1 MNNIENNMQGIENTA
16 KDVQENLSPE
26 NIQANVDR
34 AQEGFEKAHQREE
47 ETLGRAKEN
56 FQENV
61 ADKLPVPTPTSKVS
75 SHATMHELKSRLNW
89 GEPGLTILDVRDR
102 AAFDDCRILG
112 ALNAPVDSLPEAIQE
127 HLQFKR
133 DIYIYGD
140 SADQAESAAQ
150 VLRQSG
156 FHKVAIL
163 EGGLE
168 TWKQIGGAIDG
179 TNTNQDPSP
188 GAYNVFS
195 RLKEFAEERAREK
208 QMK

>member
-1 MNNIENNMQGIENTA
+1 MNNIENNMENNMQ
-16 KDVQENLSPE
+16 DIQENLRPE
-26 NIQANVDR
+26 NIQDNVNR
-34 AQEGFEKAHQREE
+34 VEEGFEKAHQREE
-47 ETLGRAKEN
+47 ETLGNAKEN

-61 ADKLPVPTPTSKVS
+61 ADKFPVPTPTSKVS
-75 SHATMHELKSRLNW
+75 SHATAHELKSRLNW

-112 ALNAPVDSLPEAIQE
+112 ALSIPVDSLPEAVQE

-140 SADQAESAAQ
+140 SVDQAESAAQ
-150 VLRQSG
+150 VLRQAG
-156 FHKVAIL
+156 FYKVSVLA
-163 EGGLE
+163 GGLE
-168 TWKQIGGAIDG
+168 SWKQIEGSVDG
-179 TNTNQDPSP
+179 TETNQDPSP

-195 RLKEFAEERAREK
+195 RLKEFAEARAREK

>member
-1 MNNIENNMQGIENTA
+1 MNNIENNMQDI
-16 KDVQENLSPE
+16 QENLSPE
-26 NIQANVDR
+26 NIQDNVNQVE
-34 AQEGFEKAHQREE
+34 AGFEKAHQREE

-56 FQENV
+56 FQNNV
-61 ADKLPVPTPTSKVS
+61 ANKFPVPTPTSEIS

-112 ALNAPVDSLPEAIQE
+112 ALNTPVDSLPEAVQE

-140 SADQAESAAQ
+140 NAQQAESAAQ

-156 FHKVAIL
+156 FYKVAIL

-168 TWKQIGGAIDG
+168 AWKQIGGSIDG
-179 TNTNQDPSP
+179 TETNQDPSP

-195 RLKEFAEERAREK
+195 RMKEFAEERAREK

>member
-1 MNNIENNMQGIENTA
+1 MNNIENNMQGM
-16 KDVQENLSPE
+16 QENLSPE
-26 NIQANVDR
+26 NIQDTTNRVE
-34 AQEGFEKAHQREE
+34 EGFKKAHQREE

-61 ADKLPVPTPTSKVS
+61 ADKFPVPTPTSQVS
-75 SHATMHELKSRLNW
+75 SHASMHELKSRLNW

-102 AAFDDCRILG
+102 SAFDDCRILG
-112 ALNAPVDSLPEAIQE
+112 ALSTPVDSLPEAIQE

-140 SADQAESAAQ
+140 NAEQAESAAQ
-150 VLRQSG
+150 VLRQAR
-156 FHKVAIL
+156 FHKVAVL
-163 EGGLE
+163 EGGLAA
-168 TWKQIGGAIDG
+168 WKQIGGAIDG
-179 TNTNQDPSP
+179 TETNQEPSP

>member
-1 MNNIENNMQGIENTA
+1 MNNIENNMQGI
-16 KDVQENLSPE
+16 QENLSPE
-26 NIQANVDR
+26 NIQDNVN
-34 AQEGFEKAHQREE
+34 QVEEGFEKAHQREE

-56 FQENV
+56 FQDNV
-61 ADKLPVPTPTSKVS
+61 ADKLPVPTPTSKIS

-112 ALNAPVDSLPEAIQE
+112 ALNTPVDSLPEAIQE

-140 SADQAESAAQ
+140 NAQQAESAAQ

-156 FHKVAIL
+156 FYKVAIL

-168 TWKQIGGAIDG
+168 AWKQISGSIDG
-179 TNTNQDPSP
+179 TETNQDPSP

-195 RLKEFAEERAREK
+195 RMKEFAEERAREK